1 MYPRLHAGCGD
12 TVRSD
17 HDNTMCR
24 VLQYGCG
31 AELELHLKGQRVCEQ
46 AERGFRG
53 ENSLGGDSMDKTLK
67 YASSSRAW
75 VQASESGAHCE
86 EYEVGEAGKG
96 LLRTL

>member
-1 MYPRLHAGCGD
+1 MLGVGTQLDLTTTIPCDVCY
-12 TVRSD
+12 
-17 HDNTMCR
+17 NTG
-24 VLQYGCG
+24 VEQSF
-31 AELELHLKGQRVCEQ
+31 ELYLKGQRVCEQ

-67 YASSSRAW
+67 YASFSRAW